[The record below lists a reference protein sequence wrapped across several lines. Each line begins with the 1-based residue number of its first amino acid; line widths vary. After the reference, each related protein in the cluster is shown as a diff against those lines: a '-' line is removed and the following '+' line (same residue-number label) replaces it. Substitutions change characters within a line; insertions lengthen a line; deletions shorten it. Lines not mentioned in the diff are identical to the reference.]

1 MRLTQGAFSFLP
13 DLTDEQIKAQVVYS
27 ISKGYAINI
36 EWTDDPHPRNVYW
49 ELWGLPLFDIKD
61 PAAVMYEL
69 AECRKA
75 NTTGYIKMNAF
86 NASIGTESCVM
97 SYIVQRPTY
106 EPGFYL
112 SRMAPAGR
120 MIRGG
125 IDAGAARGGGG
136 GGRGGGWGWAGGGVL
151 S

>member
-13 DLTDEQIKAQVVYS
+13 DLTDEQIKLQVEFCM
-27 ISKGYAINI
+27 SKGWSINI
-36 EWTDDPHPRNVYW
+36 EWTDDPHPRNTYW

-75 NTTGYIKMNAF
+75 NPTGYIKMNGF
-86 NASIGTESCVM
+86 DASIGTESCVM
-97 SYIVQRPTY
+97 SFIVQRPSY

-112 SRMAPAGR
+112 SRQEHTGR
-120 MIRGG
+120 MIRYTITSYSTQGKP
-125 IDAGAARGGGG
+125 AGERY
-136 GGRGGGWGWAGGGVL
+136 
-151 S
+151 

>member
-13 DLTDEQIKAQVVYS
+13 DLTDEQIKLQVDYC
-27 ISKGYAINI
+27 ISQGWSINI

-49 ELWGLPLFDIKD
+49 ELWGLPLFDVKD
-61 PAAVMYEL
+61 PAAVMFEL

-86 NASIGTESCVM
+86 DASIGTESCVM
-97 SYIVQRPTY
+97 SFIVQRPTY

-112 SRMAPAGR
+112 SRQEIAGR
-120 MIRGG
+120 MIRYTINSYSTQGKP
-125 IDAGAARGGGG
+125 AGERY
-136 GGRGGGWGWAGGGVL
+136 
-151 S
+151 

>member
-13 DLTDEQIKAQVVYS
+13 DLTDEQIKLQVEYC
-27 ISKGYAINI
+27 ISNGWSINI

-75 NTTGYIKMNAF
+75 NTTGYIKMNGF
-86 NASIGTESCVM
+86 DASIGTESCVM
-97 SYIVQRPTY
+97 SFIVQRPTY

-112 SRMAPAGR
+112 SRQEHSGR
-120 MIRGG
+120 MIRYTINSYSTQGKPSG
-125 IDAGAARGGGG
+125 ERY
-136 GGRGGGWGWAGGGVL
+136 
-151 S
+151 

>member
-13 DLTDEQIKAQVVYS
+13 DLTDDQIKLQIEYC
-27 ISKGYAINI
+27 ISQGWSVNI

-61 PAAVMYEL
+61 SAAVMYEL

-86 NASIGTESCVM
+86 DASIGTESCV
-97 SYIVQRPTY
+97 SSFIVNRPSY

-112 SRMAPAGR
+112 SRQEGEGRKVSYTINSYSTQGKPAGER
-120 MIRGG
+120 Y
-125 IDAGAARGGGG
+125 
-136 GGRGGGWGWAGGGVL
+136 
-151 S
+151 

>member
-13 DLTDEQIKAQVVYS
+13 DLTDEQIKKQVEYC
-27 ISKGYAINI
+27 ISRGWSVNI

-61 PAAVMYEL
+61 PAAVMFEL

-75 NTTGYIKMNAF
+75 NTTGYIKLQAF
-86 NASIGTESCVM
+86 DASRGTESCVL
-97 SYIVQRPTY
+97 SFIATRPAN

-112 SRMAPAGR
+112 ARTEDTGRFQKYSITSYSVNAAPAGSR
-120 MIRGG
+120 Y
-125 IDAGAARGGGG
+125 
-136 GGRGGGWGWAGGGVL
+136 
-151 S
+151 

>member
-1 MRLTQGAFSFLP
+1 VRLTQGAFSFLP
-13 DLTDEQIKAQVVYS
+13 DLTDEQIKMQIEYC
-27 ISKGYAINI
+27 ISQGWSVNI

-61 PAAVMYEL
+61 SAAVMYEL

-86 NASIGTESCVM
+86 DASIGTESCV
-97 SYIVQRPTY
+97 SSFIVQRPSY

-112 SRMAPAGR
+112 SRQEGEGRKVSYTINSYSTQGKPAGER
-120 MIRGG
+120 Y
-125 IDAGAARGGGG
+125 
-136 GGRGGGWGWAGGGVL
+136 
-151 S
+151 

>member
-13 DLTDEQIKAQVVYS
+13 DLTDEQIKLQVDYC
-27 ISKGYAINI
+27 ISQGWSINI

-61 PAAVMYEL
+61 PAAVMFEL

-86 NASIGTESCVM
+86 DASIGTESCV
-97 SYIVQRPTY
+97 SSFIVQRPSY

-112 SRMAPAGR
+112 SRQEVKGRMLAYTINSYSTQGKPAGER
-120 MIRGG
+120 Y
-125 IDAGAARGGGG
+125 
-136 GGRGGGWGWAGGGVL
+136 
-151 S
+151 